1 MQEFISEDDLATFEG
16 WLRYQGFDAAM
27 LAPDEL
33 TDWRDMFDKARRDS
47 LATPKVGLMKLPRI
61 PGEYR
66 YAVAVRDGS
75 DLWLTLWVKRS
86 KKGEF
91 FIMVPRQDPGWD
103 GNVVVDLVEPN
114 REPLDWLNVVQ
125 KEVFRDTVP
134 WIVIRVCS

>member
-1 MQEFISEDDLATFEG
+1 MQEFISEDDLTTFEG

-47 LATPKVGLMKLPRI
+47 LATPKVGLMKLARI
-61 PGEYR
+61 PGQYR

-86 KKGEF
+86 KKGSF
-91 FIMVPRQDPGWD
+91 SLWCRARARAGTFTRATTSTA
-103 GNVVVDLVEPN
+103 
-114 REPLDWLNVVQ
+114 RC
-125 KEVFRDTVP
+125 T
-134 WIVIRVCS
+134 